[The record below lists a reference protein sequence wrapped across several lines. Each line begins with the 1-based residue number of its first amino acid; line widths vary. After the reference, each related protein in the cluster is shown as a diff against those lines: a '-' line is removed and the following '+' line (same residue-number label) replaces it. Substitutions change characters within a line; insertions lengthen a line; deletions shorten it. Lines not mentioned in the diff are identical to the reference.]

1 MIAFV
6 KLDNYWA
13 SYLPYCFLHMGYH
26 LRENGIPYK
35 IFHNAFAAKFEDD
48 KRRFL
53 DEITALKPH
62 IVGLSVITGRQARD
76 SAEFSI
82 LLKARMPEIKILWG
96 GIHPTIL
103 PEQCIKQP
111 YIDYVL
117 QGEAD
122 STICAFYHAFMN
134 KKSFD
139 TIPGCWW
146 KEDKDILHS
155 QLPIPI
161 ENSENIGLDFSGIER
176 LDDYIY
182 SGGLSLI
189 TSRGCPFQC
198 QFCFIQSLRIRKWRP
213 FSMDLVKPTIDLL
226 KSTGISRLHINDD
239 NFYVDFDRAV
249 SILEYAQLP
258 SFSEIRIPT
267 LIKDKRMKI
276 LHKLKCNKL
285 LSGGESCDDEILG
298 KIKKGHTF
306 EQMREAMFLFRK
318 YKSIEPSW
326 SFILGMPIETWD
338 NIATTIK
345 GKAELERIVGR
356 DIGRVG
362 LYMPYPGSPIYEI
375 ALAKGFKEPQNPME
389 WGCIERYGPDGVKH
403 PPEHELLPWV
413 DVKKVWTLLNSQ
425 RFERKK
431 RRNILNWLRRP

>member
-26 LRENGIPYK
+26 LKENGIPYK
-35 IFHNAFAAKFEDD
+35 IFHNSYASKFEEE
-48 KRRFL
+48 RNRFL
-53 DEITALKPH
+53 DEIAALKPE
-62 IVGLSVITGRQARD
+62 IVGLSVITGRQAKD

-82 LLKARMPEIKILWG
+82 LLKERLPEIKILWG
-96 GIHPTIL
+96 GVHPTIL
-103 PEQCIKQP
+103 PEQCMKQP

-122 STICAFYHAFMN
+122 STICTFYHVFMN
-134 KKSFD
+134 KKSLSSV
-139 TIPGCWW
+139 PGCWW
-146 KEDKDILHS
+146 KEDGSILHS
-155 QLPIPI
+155 TSPIPV
-161 ENSENIGLDFSGIER
+161 EDPSNIGLDFSGLER
-176 LDDYIY
+176 LDDYIREN
-182 SGGLSLI
+182 GLSLI

-213 FSMDLVKPTIDLL
+213 FPMDFVKQTTDRL

-249 SILEYAQLP
+249 TILEYAQLP

-267 LIKDKRMKI
+267 LLRDNRMKT
-276 LHKLKCNKL
+276 LHKLKCSKL
-285 LSGGESCDDEILG
+285 LSGGESCDDEVLR

-306 EQMREAMFLFRK
+306 EQMREAMYLFRK
-318 YKSIEPSW
+318 YKTIQPSW

-338 NIATTIK
+338 NIVTTVK

-375 ALAKGFKEPQNPME
+375 ALEKGFKEPQDPIG
-389 WGCIERYGPDGVKH
+389 WGCIERYGTGGVKH
-403 PPEHELLPWV
+403 PPEHGLLPWV
-413 DVKKVWTLLNSQ
+413 DTGKVWNLLNSQ
-425 RFERKK
+425 RFERQ
-431 RRNILNWLRRP
+431 RGRNIFKRLRRV